1 MKPFYRGRVFINS
14 ENILKNA
21 KIIKP
26 GDTITIRGKG
36 KIDII
41 EIEGNTRKGRQ
52 ILKMQKY
59 V

>member
-36 KIDII
+36 KFDFI
-41 EIEGNTRKGRQ
+41 EIEGNTRKVRQ
-52 ILKMQKY
+52 IIKKKKY

>member
-1 MKPFYRGRVFINS
+1 MELLYHGRVFINS
-14 ENILKNA
+14 KNILKNA
-21 KIIKP
+21 KLIKP

-36 KIDII
+36 KFDFI

>member
-1 MKPFYRGRVFINS
+1 MKPFYHGRVFINS

-21 KIIKP
+21 KLIKP

-36 KIDII
+36 KFDFI

-52 ILKMQKY
+52 ILKM
-59 V
+59 